1 MGLGHLG
8 QAYGWVLSWLNYA
21 DPTQVQVV
29 LQDTDKTAIANRST
43 GVLTPA
49 ASHDLM
55 KTRLVAAALDS
66 IGYDTRIVERSLD
79 DNLKISA
86 ADVHV
91 ALIGVDNLPA
101 RRAISNVGWKLAI
114 DTGLGAGATDFCS
127 ILLRRFPSN
136 TSSTQVVGWTDPV
149 VGGAPVPDT
158 PAFADLSERMDRCGL
173 VVLAGKAVG
182 ASFVGI
188 VAATLAVAEA
198 VRELHGG
205 RGTDVTNLNLDSVEL
220 HLAPSTAEGDV
231 IPLPLRTL
239 GDAADKSV
247 DLSQ

>member
-149 VGGAPVPDT
+149 VGGALYPIHQRSPT
-158 PAFADLSERMDRCGL
+158 SASAWTGAGWSCSQAKQSEHRSS
-173 VVLAGKAVG
+173 
-182 ASFVGI
+182 ASW
-188 VAATLAVAEA
+188 
-198 VRELHGG
+198 
-205 RGTDVTNLNLDSVEL
+205 
-220 HLAPSTAEGDV
+220 
-231 IPLPLRTL
+231 PLRL
-239 GDAADKSV
+239 LWPKRCESFMADAAQMSRT
-247 DLSQ
+247 